1 MRHRGHGDTAWLAPR
16 QTRLT
21 PFRRYKRLVESRAT
35 LEEKARSQNHARRVG
50 SRMVHAWNKYGSG
63 SDLVGGEARWVSAPN
78 GISWT
83 AVERP
88 RNFERGLQL
97 KWIRASWNSRSWKHG
112 ELKHVFTVKFCGA
125 EETRGRERRTRI
137 ILVLFWNRAKN
148 ESTKLEYL
156 VLKDTKFPT
165 KYTQKL
171 NILYTRVPIIHA
183 STQFVNRV

>member
-63 SDLVGGEARWVSAPN
+63 SDLVGGARWVSAPN

-112 ELKHVFTVKFCGA
+112 ELEPCSRWNFA
-125 EETRGRERRTRI
+125 ERR
-137 ILVLFWNRAKN
+137 K
-148 ESTKLEYL
+148 
-156 VLKDTKFPT
+156 
-165 KYTQKL
+165 
-171 NILYTRVPIIHA
+171 RVDERGGQG
-183 STQFVNRV
+183 SFSYYSGTGQRTNQQNSNTWF

>member
-1 MRHRGHGDTAWLAPR
+1 M
-16 QTRLT
+16 
-21 PFRRYKRLVESRAT
+21 
-35 LEEKARSQNHARRVG
+35 
-50 SRMVHAWNKYGSG
+50 
-63 SDLVGGEARWVSAPN
+63 
-78 GISWT
+78 
-83 AVERP
+83 
-88 RNFERGLQL
+88 